1 MIDIQTFPQYEFIG
15 WFHILP
21 NNPLIQPVK
30 LSQRIHE
37 RVAQV
42 VDNPVLL
49 IVYPNND
56 ALSKG
61 TNLKKNNNSSP
72 DIDMIDDDEEERAK
86 TEDVNT
92 ELPLNAYEPIYKD
105 MKLEFIPMPP
115 IQIETGEAERIAV
128 DDIVKG
134 SREDEDYNLS
144 ESLTNLQGA
153 IKMLH
158 KRVRFLIDYL
168 DHFQQI
174 KKQQAIDPSQQID
187 ASEYSIIRKLNAF
200 AYQLSS
206 DRGRGF
212 DSAIQKQEIDV
223 LMATLLSTVMK
234 GELAKLTANTVWAS
248 KRSFATN
255 PVDIGNNS
263 SSAAK

>member
-1 MIDIQTFPQYEFIG
+1 MIDSQTFPQYEFIG

-30 LSQRIHE
+30 LSQKIHE
-37 RVAQV
+37 QVAKV

-49 IVYPNND
+49 IVYPNNE
-56 ALSKG
+56 ALPKG
-61 TNLKKNNNSSP
+61 TRLRNNSNSP
-72 DIDMIDDDEEERAK
+72 DIDMIDGDEEENSKA
-86 TEDVNT
+86 EDVNT

-134 SREDEDYNLS
+134 SKEDEDYNLS
-144 ESLTNLQGA
+144 ESLTNQQGA
-153 IKMLH
+153 IRMLH
-158 KRVRFLIDYL
+158 KRIKFLIEYL
-168 DHFQQI
+168 VHFQHI
-174 KKQQAIDPSQQID
+174 KKQQATDPSKQID
-187 ASEYSIIRKLNAF
+187 ASEYAIIRKLNAF

-234 GELAKLTANTVWAS
+234 GELSKLTANTVWAS
-248 KRSFATN
+248 KRAFATN
-255 PVDIGNNS
+255 PVDIGDSSSNS
-263 SSAAK
+263 SK